1 MPESSGFGGRAAS
14 SPGSQLSGT
23 PVPKPTRT
31 GDPHHVLMGPWAD
44 PSRVPGTSRPPAL
57 TPPPVRLPL
66 LDREVRS
73 RLRLRSWCSLRCG
86 GGRQPRAGPPGVS
99 ATPPEPAASAR
110 CREGGRGGARPPGF
124 TVVALAERHRD
135 RDVEIG
141 EPAAGD
147 LLGLL
152 VELCEQ
158 RRGQGP
164 DGGKRIGLVAV
175 TTELR
180 HDRVGFDPCRVE
192 VCRLEL
198 PSRVAQRGSQ
208 PMVAACTTDGPGPSP
223 SAPTCAAV
231 SGWSNLWET
240 TTWERPALIAATVV
254 PTPAWWSAARHRA

>member
-1 MPESSGFGGRAAS
+1 LPRRRARWR
-14 SPGSQLSGT
+14 
-23 PVPKPTRT
+23 PTARV
-31 GDPHHVLMGPWAD
+31 HV
-44 PSRVPGTSRPPAL
+44 
-57 TPPPVRLPL
+57 
-66 LDREVRS
+66 
-73 RLRLRSWCSLRCG
+73 
-86 GGRQPRAGPPGVS
+86 
-99 ATPPEPAASAR
+99 
-110 CREGGRGGARPPGF
+110 
-124 TVVALAERHRD
+124 VVALAERHRD

-208 PMVAACTTDGPGPSP
+208 PMVAACTRARPIPQRSDVCGGVRFVESLGDHDLGEAGPDRGDGCADTRVVECGAAPGMTSL
-223 SAPTCAAV
+223 
-231 SGWSNLWET
+231 G
-240 TTWERPALIAATVV
+240 AT
-254 PTPAWWSAARHRA
+254 